1 MNAED
6 PYSGLLLE
14 IDKRAQGQ
22 WPPGL
27 LRGTVLDVGEG
38 RLVIQA
44 GGMTLDEQDLM
55 VDARLWPR
63 QEGPFR
69 ITLDID
75 GASVRTSIDTGM
87 AVITPEYD
95 SNGQLIFRDNLVPM
109 VQGKDVLILIST
121 VNSGIS
127 VRRVLECVA
136 YYGGKVQGVA
146 TVFSVLDKVDG
157 VPIYSLFTPEDI
169 PGYITQRPEECAM
182 CRAGKRIDAL
192 ANSYGISRL

>member
-87 AVITPEYD
+87 AVITSIPLWELPGTVTLNSHRLAVGD
-95 SNGQLIFRDNLVPM
+95 QVLLLPDAEGQIYY
-109 VQGKDVLILIST
+109 VLCK
-121 VNSGIS
+121 V
-127 VRRVLECVA
+127 VR
-136 YYGGKVQGVA
+136 
-146 TVFSVLDKVDG
+146 
-157 VPIYSLFTPEDI
+157 P
-169 PGYITQRPEECAM
+169 
-182 CRAGKRIDAL
+182 
-192 ANSYGISRL
+192 

>member
-14 IDKRAQGQ
+14 MDKRAKSQQ
-22 WPPGL
+22 PPGL
-27 LRGTVLDVGEG
+27 LLGTVLDVGEG

-55 VDARLWPR
+55 VDARLWPS

-87 AVITPEYD
+87 AVITSIPLWKLPGTVTLESERLAVGD
-95 SNGQLIFRDNLVPM
+95 QVLLQPDAEGQIYY
-109 VQGKDVLILIST
+109 VLCK
-121 VNSGIS
+121 V
-127 VRRVLECVA
+127 VR
-136 YYGGKVQGVA
+136 
-146 TVFSVLDKVDG
+146 
-157 VPIYSLFTPEDI
+157 P
-169 PGYITQRPEECAM
+169 
-182 CRAGKRIDAL
+182 
-192 ANSYGISRL
+192 